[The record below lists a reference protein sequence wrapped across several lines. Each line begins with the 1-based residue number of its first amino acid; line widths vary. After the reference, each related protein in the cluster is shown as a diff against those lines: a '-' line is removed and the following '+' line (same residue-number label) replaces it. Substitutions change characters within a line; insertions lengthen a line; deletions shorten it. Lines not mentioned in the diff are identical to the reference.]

1 MWQKAAYAF
10 AGVTAVVI
18 LFLLGGRL
26 MLESLE
32 RQLIYFPTR
41 VRQDAPTPRIP
52 GASVVEEVWLE
63 TADGERVHALYAEA
77 DAGLAT
83 LLFFH
88 GNAGNLYDR
97 LDNVAGLVAAGFAV
111 LILDYRGYGKS
122 EGHPSEPGLYED
134 GWAAYRYLT
143 ERRGVDPSRLVLFGR
158 SLGSPVAVELGT
170 REPVGAIILESAFT
184 TARDLARVHYGWLP
198 GALLRSLT
206 HEFDSLAKVPRLRA
220 PVLYVH
226 GDADAIV
233 PIEMGRRLHA
243 AAPEPKGWYE
253 LQGAGHNDT
262 LLVGGNEYYRFLTDF
277 VRRYLARGG

>member
-198 GALLRSLT
+198 GALFRALT

-220 PVLYVH
+220 PVLFVH